1 MGWNLEEDLFPVLI
15 KFQKKLLDM
24 RKSDHKYDQI
34 PAVCEQ
40 NINYCWSDH
49 EQQLFNCYWSRFEQD
64 EHLIV
69 TGTSLEQLTFNT
81 GG

>member
-1 MGWNLEEDLFPVLI
+1 
-15 KFQKKLLDM
+15 M

-49 EQQLFNCYWSRFEQD
+49 EQQLFNCYWRDLYD
-64 EHLIV
+64 EKGIWAESFISVLIAQKKI
-69 TGTSLEQLTFNT
+69 T
-81 GG
+81 

>member
-1 MGWNLEEDLFPVLI
+1 
-15 KFQKKLLDM
+15 M

-49 EQQLFNCYWSRFEQD
+49 EQQLFNCYWRDFEQM
-64 EHLIV
+64 
-69 TGTSLEQLTFNT
+69 TFNRYWASPEQSHSIRR
-81 GG
+81 